1 MYQFVMEK
9 QMSVL
14 SILEE
19 LANEPGK
26 LKKIAI
32 LEKNKNNADLK
43 RAFKLAYDPYLN
55 FWIKKIPDYVAGKCV
70 PGLSLNAAMDALG
83 DLSTRKVT
91 GHAAIN
97 TLGWILSNCSVDDA
111 EVIERVVSR
120 DLRCGAS
127 ESTPNKVWPGIVP
140 TFDVMLSHK
149 DISGIKYPA
158 YAQMKMDGARC
169 HLYFDGVH
177 CTAFTRS
184 GNEIDL
190 KGKFDAV
197 AKKMMAPG
205 ATWDGELVCFK
216 DGEALD
222 RKTSNG
228 LVNKAVKGKG
238 TEEIADSMR
247 FITWDIVDFT
257 ETIPYTDRLAALN
270 AAFVSAPDQEKILPC
285 HTEIVN
291 NLEEAEDFFARMLA
305 MGEEGAIL
313 KNMKHVWQP
322 KRTKDLGKM
331 KAEEE
336 ADLVVVGW
344 NEGTGK
350 YAGYMG
356 SLECETSDGLLNV
369 NVSGWSDED
378 RKNLTEANTMGKIL
392 TVMYNAI
399 IDSKGKST
407 KSLFLPRAVE
417 FRFDKTVAN
426 KLGELK

>member
-1 MYQFVMEK
+1 MT
-9 QMSVL
+9 VL
-14 SILEE
+14 DILTE

-26 LKKIAI
+26 LNKIAI
-32 LEKNKNNADLK
+32 LEKNKGNVDLQ

-55 FWIKKIPDYVAGKCV
+55 FWIKKIPDYVAGKCF
-70 PGLSLNAAMDALG
+70 PSISLSVAMDNLS

-91 GHAAIN
+91 GNAAIN
-97 TLGWILSNCSVDDA
+97 TLGWILTNCSVADA
-111 EVIERVVSR
+111 EVIARIVDR

-169 HLYFDGVH
+169 HLYFDGVK

-190 KGKFDAV
+190 KGKFDAA
-197 AKKMMAPG
+197 AKHMMAAG
-205 ATWDGELVCFK
+205 STWDGELVCFK
-216 DGEALD
+216 DGKALD

-238 TEEIADSMR
+238 TEEIAESMR
-247 FITWDIVDFT
+247 FFAWDIVDFT
-257 ETIPYTDRLAALN
+257 STIPYTNRLMN
-270 AAFVSAPDQEKILPC
+270 MNKAFAKFPKQEKILAC
-285 HTEIVN
+285 YTEIVN
-291 NLEEAEDFFARMLA
+291 DVNEASEFFGKMLA
-305 MGEEGAIL
+305 QGEEGAIL

-350 YAGYMG
+350 YEGYMG
-356 SLECETSDGLLNV
+356 SLECETSDGLLSV

-378 RKNLTEANTMGKIL
+378 RKTLTAANTKGKIL

-399 IDSKGKST
+399 IDSKNKDK

-417 FRFDKTVAN
+417 FRFDKKVAN
-426 KLGELK
+426 KLSELK

>member
-1 MYQFVMEK
+1 MN
-9 QMSVL
+9 VL
-14 SILEE
+14 SILNE
-19 LANEPGK
+19 LAAEPGK
-26 LKKIAI
+26 LNKISI
-32 LEKNKNNADLK
+32 LEKNKNNVDLR
-43 RAFKLAYDPYLN
+43 RAFKLAYNPYLN
-55 FWIKKIPDYVAGKCV
+55 FWIKKIPDYTAGKCM
-70 PGLSLNAAMDALG
+70 PSISLSAAMDNLD
-83 DLSTRKVT
+83 DLSTRAVT
-91 GHAAIN
+91 GNAAIN
-97 TLGWILSNCSVDDA
+97 TLGWILSNCSVEDA
-111 EVIERVVSR
+111 IVIERIVGR

-169 HLYFDGVH
+169 HLYFDGVN

-190 KGKFDAV
+190 KGKFDAI
-197 AKKMMAPG
+197 AKQMMFAG

-216 DGEALD
+216 NGKALD

-238 TEEIADSMR
+238 TEEIAESMR

-257 ETIPYTDRLAALN
+257 ETITYDVRLAALN
-270 AAFVSAPDQEKILPC
+270 EAFARCPKQDKILAC
-285 HTEIVN
+285 HTEVVN
-291 NLEEAEDFFARMLA
+291 NLDEATEFFGKMLA
-305 MGEEGAIL
+305 QGEEGAIL
-313 KNMKHVWQP
+313 KNMRHVWQP

-350 YAGYMG
+350 YEGFMG

-378 RKNLTEANTMGKIL
+378 RKTLTAANTKGKIL
-392 TVMYNAI
+392 TVMYNAV
-399 IDSKGKST
+399 IDSKGKDT

-426 KLGELK
+426 KLGDLK

>member
-1 MYQFVMEK
+1 
-9 QMSVL
+9 MSVL
-14 SILEE
+14 DILTE

-26 LKKIAI
+26 LNKIAI
-32 LEKNKNNADLK
+32 LEKNKDNVDLK
-43 RAFKLAYDPYLN
+43 HAFKLAYDPYLN
-55 FWIKKIPDYVAGKCV
+55 FWIKKIPAYTAGKCV
-70 PGLSLNAAMDALG
+70 PGISLRAAMDNLS
-83 DLSTRKVT
+83 DLSTRTVT
-91 GHAAIN
+91 GNAAIN
-97 TLGWILSNCSVDDA
+97 TLGWILNNCSVEDA
-111 EVIERVVSR
+111 EVIARIVDR

-169 HLYFDGVH
+169 HLYFDGVN

-184 GNEIDL
+184 GKEIML
-190 KGKFDAV
+190 MGKFDV
-197 AKKMMAPG
+197 TAKHMMEAG
-205 ATWDGELVCFK
+205 STWDGELVCYK
-216 DGEALD
+216 NGKALD

-228 LVNKAVKGKG
+228 IINKAVKG
-238 TEEIADSMR
+238 TISDAECDLIR
-247 FITWDIVDFT
+247 FIAWDIVDFT
-257 ETIPYTDRLAALN
+257 STIPYTNRLTQMN
-270 AAFVSAPDQEKILPC
+270 KAFAKQPKQDKILAC
-285 HTEIVN
+285 YTEIIN
-291 NLEEAEDFFARMLA
+291 DLNEATEFFGKMLA
-305 MGEEGAIL
+305 QGEEGAIL

-350 YAGYMG
+350 YEGFMG
-356 SLECETSDGLLNV
+356 SLECETADGLLNV

-378 RKNLTEANTMGKIL
+378 RKTLTAANTKGKIL

-399 IDSKGKST
+399 IDSKGKDT

-417 FRFDKTVAN
+417 FRFDKKVAN